1 MNSGQDMGRGF
12 SKFGASSTE
21 SFLLTHGVSFTCVAF
36 YVGANVLLFANAA
49 KAEFDR
55 HENFQRVTNT
65 IARGCGAT
73 LNLNFAVV
81 LLVASRSLVSFL
93 RETPISLIVSLDH
106 LMPGVHAVLGVLLL
120 VFSMLHTGM
129 QWANYI
135 ILNPWNKDVG
145 YGGPEFLF
153 GTGMLLCLFLIVIK
167 VSSWDS
173 IRMKHHEVFQRF
185 HISGSAALFAV
196 LLLHGQHRGVPS
208 TWKWIVFPLSLW
220 VLDYIIRLLRER
232 RSYLF
237 INKHSAVFQGQSV
250 LRLRLPKV
258 FHYQPGQYA
267 ELKVPAISK
276 LQWHPFTIAS
286 SPHEQEMVFYV
297 KAAGDWTTELFEL
310 FAQRLGDITADDIE
324 VHIAGPFGAPAQHID
339 QFDRLVLIGG
349 GVGATPFCSV
359 VKSLDNYMIQWLG
372 EVDVRQGS
380 NLKDTR
386 SIYVRRDLTS
396 TGPSQK
402 FRKSVEVLSV
412 DISTSSDSSSQN
424 NRNTNVKIKS
434 VQFGSRARL
443 ENFKESPRTKS
454 SYQTPQYSDPGLSSQ
469 STSEYGKSSVSGPSR
484 SRGVQFGEEDGRVQ
498 FFSQEDLTRSE
509 SLAASIRE
517 GDITPGA
524 SPNDRA
530 VTKSEWADL
539 SISQS
544 TSIQH
549 TGYWQAAHTLY
560 SGSTL
565 LQSAVY
571 SQSVGNLMQMSY
583 GTPEMIRKMQSKHFE
598 NRSRRDVT
606 LYDSPENN
614 PVDDMSFFQKKQFRF
629 LVYMKSVTANMA
641 LLWILLIRVFAVGC
655 ASIFGHVS
663 LTDGISVY
671 KATKSLIIF
680 DTTVAAF
687 IATAVI
693 LPAVV
698 EAIALRTVS
707 LVDWWDLFIFIPV
720 VVYGLVID
728 ILALN
733 NVGGEIDHFAIF
745 TLVITWPLTGILF
758 VVRLAR
764 VIGERVALGDH
775 RTHGKLSTEKK
786 EVDFFWTTP
795 TTEDDSWLVEELNT
809 HARSSNTRLHRYV
822 TRGLQDDE
830 VESDEGI
837 PSKISVHE
845 GRPNWTQILNEIAS
859 STPSGSSVGVFLCG
873 PAQMADQVNQS
884 VQDAMRNS
892 IVRGLQASTPH
903 IKRRLEEMFGDDIQ
917 PNEYTHDSEESG
929 GADAKI
935 GCNIRMVYHKERFS

>member
-1 MNSGQDMGRGF
+1 MGRGF
-12 SKFGASSTE
+12 STFGASSAE

-36 YVGANVLLFANAA
+36 YAAANILLFANAA

-106 LMPGVHAVLGVLLL
+106 LMPGVHAVLGTLLL
-120 VFSMLHTGM
+120 IFSMLHTGM

-135 ILNPWNKDVG
+135 ILNPWKDNPA
-145 YGGPEFLF
+145 YGGPQFLF
-153 GTGMLLCLFLIVIK
+153 GTGILLCILLIVIK

-173 IRMKHHEVFQRF
+173 IRMKHHEVFRRF
-185 HISGSAALFAV
+185 HISGSVATFTV

-208 TWKWIVFPLSLW
+208 TWKWVVFPLSLW

-237 INKHSAVFQGQSV
+237 INKHSALFQGQSV

-310 FAQRLGDITADDIE
+310 FAQRLGDVTADDIE
-324 VHIAGPFGAPAQHID
+324 VHISGPFGAPAQHID

-372 EVDVRQGS
+372 EMDVRVGS

-386 SIYVRRDLTS
+386 SVYVKREVSSAGIARKSRKSIEIMPPARESASSSSTS
-396 TGPSQK
+396 GGRIDQFAHLKNAPVNFGTRGHRASFEESPHPGPSYK
-402 FRKSVEVLSV
+402 
-412 DISTSSDSSSQN
+412 
-424 NRNTNVKIKS
+424 
-434 VQFGSRARL
+434 
-443 ENFKESPRTKS
+443 
-454 SYQTPQYSDPGLSSQ
+454 TPQYSNPRLDDGSRSDR
-469 STSEYGKSSVSGPSR
+469 GKSSDSNRVDDKG
-484 SRGVQFGEEDGRVQ
+484 RGVQFEPEEERVQ
-498 FFSQEDLTRSE
+498 FVSQQDIARSE

-517 GDITPGA
+517 GDITPG
-524 SPNDRA
+524 PGLNDRA
-530 VTKSEWADL
+530 VTKSEWANLTD
-539 SISQS
+539 SQS
-544 TSIQH
+544 ASNHQ
-549 TGYWQAAHTLY
+549 TGYWQAAQSIYT
-560 SGSTL
+560 GSAL
-565 LQSAVY
+565 WQSAVY
-571 SQSVGNLMQMSY
+571 NQSVGNLMQMSY
-583 GTPEMIRKMQSKHFE
+583 GTPDIIRKMQSKHFE
-598 NRSRRDVT
+598 NRTRRDVT

-614 PVDDMSFFQKKQFRF
+614 PMDDMSFFQKRQFRF

-641 LLWILLIRVFAVGC
+641 LLWVLLIRVFAVGC
-655 ASIFGHVS
+655 AGIFGHVS
-663 LTDGISVY
+663 LTENGLSVY
-671 KATKSLIIF
+671 KTTKSLLIF
-680 DTTVAAF
+680 DTA
-687 IATAVI
+687 IAVI
-693 LPAVV
+693 IAAAVIIPAVV
-698 EAIALRTVS
+698 EAVTLRTVS
-707 LVDWWDLFIFIPV
+707 LADWWDLFIFIPV
-720 VVYGLVID
+720 VVYGVIID

-733 NVGGEIDHFAIF
+733 KVGGEIDYFGIF
-745 TLVITWPLTGILF
+745 TLIIVWPLTGILL

-795 TTEDDSWLVEELNT
+795 TTEDDSWLVEEFNT
-809 HARSSNTRLHRYV
+809 HARSPNTKLHRYV
-822 TRGLQDDE
+822 TRGLNEEEVDSDD
-830 VESDEGI
+830 GM

-845 GRPNWTQILNEIAS
+845 GRPDWTRILNEIAF

-873 PAQMADQVNQS
+873 PTQMADQVHHS

-903 IKRRLEEMFGDDIQ
+903 IKRSLEEMFGDQIR
-917 PNEYTHDSEESG
+917 PNEYTLDLEEG
-929 GADAKI
+929 GTASAKV